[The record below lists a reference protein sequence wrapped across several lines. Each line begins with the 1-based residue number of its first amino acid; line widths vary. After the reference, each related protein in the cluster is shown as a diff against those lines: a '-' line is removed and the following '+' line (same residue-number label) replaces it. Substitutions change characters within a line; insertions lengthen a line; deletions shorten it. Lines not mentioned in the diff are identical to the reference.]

1 MSARRLHGALDAALR
16 SHLLAV
22 AVRGDGGGGRR
33 GNPQLLPMESKN
45 LDVSLEWYYDDASY
59 ASIGFWSKDVDNFIV
74 NQTFENQPLFKDLYT
89 PIDGDLYNQ
98 AVEALTGG
106 DPRFDYDSG
115 DLNEY
120 YAENFADEEGVSVT
134 GEGED
139 VEVVV
144 TGVLGD
150 PVAIFDVK
158 LSKASFQF
166 RFLSRSFRTPSLRF
180 RSVIST
186 KTVDPFATLG

>member
-1 MSARRLHGALDAALR
+1 MVLVRSLYDLIVRTSYRLTVSCPVYNDRSGALIIDYL
-16 SHLLAV
+16 
-22 AVRGDGGGGRR
+22 GPEGCGGRR

-120 YAENFADEEGVSVT
+120 YAENFSDEEGR
-134 GEGED
+134 
-139 VEVVV
+139 
-144 TGVLGD
+144 
-150 PVAIFDVK
+150 
-158 LSKASFQF
+158 SKESLVGKAC
-166 RFLSRSFRTPSLRF
+166 RSRW
-180 RSVIST
+180 
-186 KTVDPFATLG
+186 